1 MDLTNFDIDK
11 VLSKHRPKLFYK
23 VLAYDEFNPKK
34 CPYLP
39 IAIVV
44 NTFPLRK
51 KDGGHWVALYI
62 DSRKQA
68 IFFDSY
74 GLEPFGKFRLF
85 FKNHAAA
92 TVYNASFLQLNNFS
106 CGYHVIFFIMQIKKK
121 KSLQKVLDL
130 YRPHLDRDKMVVRFF
145 NLINA

>member
-1 MDLTNFDIDK
+1 MGTQAHKETSSSINTETSYWTSEMDLTNFDIDK
-11 VLSKHRPKLFYK
+11 VLSRHRPKLFYK

-85 FKNHAAA
+85 F
-92 TVYNASFLQLNNFS
+92 Q
-106 CGYHVIFFIMQIKKK
+106 
-121 KSLQKVLDL
+121 KSRSRYSL
-130 YRPHLDRDKMVVRFF
+130 
-145 NLINA
+145 